1 MSHNFKGKVAVITG
15 ASRGIGRAIAES
27 LGAQGATVAVH
38 YGRSKGPADE
48 VVANIKA
55 AGGDA
60 FAVQADLA
68 EPEAA
73 SALWAAIDTE
83 VEARTGGKHVDIL
96 INNAGIEPFVGFAD
110 TDVKTLDE
118 IYAVN
123 VRAPFFITQQ
133 AASRLRDGGRVIN
146 FSTVVARAP
155 MPAVAAY
162 SALKAPID
170 TLTRALALEF
180 GERNI
185 TVNAVAPG
193 AIATDMAEFLND
205 PEGRDYA
212 LSKQALKQIANA
224 SEVADAVT
232 FLAGNDAR
240 WITGQ
245 TIEVSGGS
253 AISY

>member
-1 MSHNFKGKVAVITG
+1 MSKTLDGKVAVVTG
-15 ASRGIGRAIAES
+15 ASRGIGREIAES
-27 LGAQGATVAVH
+27 LGRKGALVAVH

-48 VVANIKA
+48 VVAAIKNT
-55 AGGDA
+55 GGDA

-68 EPEAA
+68 APDTAEK
-73 SALWAAIDTE
+73 LWAAVDQE
-83 VEARTGGKHVDIL
+83 VKERTGSTAVDIL
-96 INNAGIEPFVGFAD
+96 VNNAGIAPFVGFAD
-110 TDVKTLDE
+110 TKLETLDE

-123 VRAPFFITQQ
+123 VRAPFFITQK
-133 AASRLRDGGRVIN
+133 AASRLRNGGRVVN

-170 TLTRALALEF
+170 TLTRALAVEF
-180 GERNI
+180 GERDI
-185 TVNAVAPG
+185 TVNAIAPG

-205 PEGRDYA
+205 HEGREYA
-212 LSKQALKQIANA
+212 MSKQALKHIATA
-224 SEVADAVT
+224 TEVADVVT
-232 FLAGNDAR
+232 FLASQDAR
-240 WITGQ
+240 WVTGQ